1 MNNLAVFSFEGHEL
15 RCIGTLENPQW
26 VAQDICQI
34 LGLNNVSHAL
44 SRLDEDEKGITIIDT
59 PGGEQQMLTVN
70 EPGLYLLVLSSRK
83 TVAKRFKRWL
93 THEVIPA
100 IRKTG
105 SYSSISE
112 KPEKPQP
119 QAQPLPLAEKLNAME
134 QMLADMGIDPVL
146 LRQVKLD
153 TVAKY
158 NPELKDMAELGKKL
172 LGVQNPLES
181 VGLTPTQLG
190 AKLDPPLSAR
200 QVNAKLEALGL
211 QYRDCSGKKPI
222 WQLTEAG
229 HEYGQ
234 VYLATKDQ
242 WSGAQIHWQIQVLDL
257 MGD

>member
-1 MNNLAVFSFEGHEL
+1 MNNLSVFAFEGHQV
-15 RCIGTLENPQW
+15 RCIGTPEHPQW
-26 VAQDICQI
+26 VAQDVCEV
-34 LGLNNVSHAL
+34 LGLNNVSQAL
-44 SRLDEDEKGITIIDT
+44 SRLDEDEKGIITTDT
-59 PGGEQQMLTVN
+59 LGGEQEMLTVN
-70 EPGLYLLVLSSRK
+70 EFGLYSLVLSSRK
-83 TVAKRFKRWL
+83 AVAKRFKRWL

-105 SYSSISE
+105 SYSI
-112 KPEKPQP
+112 PEKPQP
-119 QAQPLPLAEKLNAME
+119 LPLADKLNAME
-134 QMLADMGIDPVL
+134 QMLSDMGIDPVL

-172 LGVQNPLES
+172 LGAENPLLS

-200 QVNAKLEALGL
+200 QVNAKLEDLGL

-222 WQLTEAG
+222 WQLTDAG

-242 WSGAQIHWQIQVLDL
+242 WSGAQIHWQVQVLDL
-257 MGD
+257 LGE

>member
-34 LGLNNVSHAL
+34 LGLNNVSQAL
-44 SRLDEDEKGITIIDT
+44 SRLDEDEKGIITTDT
-59 PGGEQQMLTVN
+59 LGGEQEVLAVN
-70 EPGLYLLVLSSRK
+70 ESGLYSLVLSSRK

-105 SYSSISE
+105 SYSISE
-112 KPEKPQP
+112 KP
-119 QAQPLPLAEKLNAME
+119 QPLPLAEKLNAME

-172 LGVQNPLES
+172 LGAQNPLES

-190 AKLDPPLSAR
+190 AKLDLPLSAR
-200 QVNAKLEALGL
+200 QVNAQLEALGL
-211 QYRDCSGKKPI
+211 QYRDCSGKKAI
-222 WQLTEAG
+222 WQLTIAG
-229 HEYGQ
+229 HEYGR

-242 WSGAQIHWQIQVLDL
+242 WSGAQIHWQVQVLDL

>member
-1 MNNLAVFSFEGHEL
+1 MNNLTVFAFEGHEV
-15 RCIGTLENPQW
+15 RCIGTPEKPQW
-26 VAQDICQI
+26 VAQDVCEV
-34 LGLNNVSHAL
+34 LGLNNVSQAL
-44 SRLDEDEKGITIIDT
+44 SRLDEDEKGIITTDT
-59 PGGEQQMLTVN
+59 PGGEQQMLAVN
-70 EPGLYLLVLSSRK
+70 EFGLYSLVLFSRK
-83 TVAKRFKRWL
+83 AVAKRFKRWL

-105 SYSSISE
+105 SYSI
-112 KPEKPQP
+112 PEKPQP
-119 QAQPLPLAEKLNAME
+119 QPLPLADKLNAME
-134 QMLADMGIDPVL
+134 QMLVDMGIDPVL

-172 LGVQNPLES
+172 LGAQNPLES

-200 QVNAKLEALGL
+200 QVNAQLESLGL

-229 HEYGQ
+229 HQYGQ

-242 WSGAQIHWQIQVLDL
+242 WSGAQIHWQSAVVEL
-257 MGD
+257 MADRN

>member
-1 MNNLAVFSFEGHEL
+1 MNNNLAVFGFEGHQV
-15 RCIGTLENPQW
+15 RCIGTPENPEW
-26 VAQDICQI
+26 IAQDVCEVLEIK
-34 LGLNNVSHAL
+34 NVSDTL
-44 SRLDEDEKGITIIDT
+44 RRLDDDEKGIVLIDT
-59 PGGEQQMLTVN
+59 LGGEQEVLAVN
-70 EPGLYLLVLSSRK
+70 ESGLYSLVLSSRK
-83 TVAKRFKRWL
+83 AVAKRFKRWL

-105 SYSSISE
+105 SYSI
-112 KPEKPQP
+112 PEKP
-119 QAQPLPLAEKLNAME
+119 QPLPLAEKLNALE
-134 QMLADMGIDPVL
+134 QMLSDMGINPVL

-172 LGVQNPLES
+172 LGAENPLES

-200 QVNAKLEALGL
+200 QVNAKLEDLGL
-211 QYRDCSGKKPI
+211 QYRDRSGKKPI

>member
-1 MNNLAVFSFEGHEL
+1 MNNLAVFAFEGHEV
-15 RCIGTLENPQW
+15 RCVGTPENPQW
-26 VAQDICQI
+26 VAQDICE
-34 LGLNNVSHAL
+34 AL
-44 SRLDEDEKGITIIDT
+44 EIKSARDAVRRLDDDEKGAVLIDT
-59 PGGEQQMLTVN
+59 LGGEQEMLAVN
-70 EPGLYLLVLSSRK
+70 ESGLYSLVLSSRK
-83 TVAKRFKRWL
+83 AVAKRFKRWL

-105 SYSSISE
+105 SYSIPE
-112 KPEKPQP
+112 KPEKPQS
-119 QAQPLPLAEKLNAME
+119 QPLPLADKLNAME

-172 LGVQNPLES
+172 LGAQNPLES

-234 VYLATKDQ
+234 VYLATNDQ
-242 WSGAQIHWQIQVLDL
+242 WSGAQIHWQSAVAEL
-257 MGD
+257 MADRN